1 VKVIYSSAPIIEKH
15 RILYIRT
22 ISDVINKYMNEYIH
36 KLNTLLLVSNS
47 NNNSSSGS
55 ITKNSYDKSGIE
67 MQYNSQHFLA
77 TILKLSNINN
87 SNGSTNR
94 NNDNNYDHQHHPS
107 IIITKL
113 LHLLSN
119 HESLSVCWTRYV
131 QNLLYIP
138 DKAIRVRSI
147 TTIKIGSGS

>member
-1 VKVIYSSAPIIEKH
+1 MKVIYSSAPIIEKH

-22 ISDVINKYMNEYIH
+22 INDVINKYMNEYIH
-36 KLNTLLLVSNS
+36 KLNTLLLVNNS
-47 NNNSSSGS
+47 NNKNS
-55 ITKNSYDKSGIE
+55 NSYDKSGSE

-77 TILKLSNINN
+77 TILKLSSTNS
-87 SNGSTNR
+87 SNGSTNN

-107 IIITKL
+107 TIITKL
-113 LHLLSN
+113 LHILSH

-147 TTIKIGSGS
+147 TTIKIGSGRFH